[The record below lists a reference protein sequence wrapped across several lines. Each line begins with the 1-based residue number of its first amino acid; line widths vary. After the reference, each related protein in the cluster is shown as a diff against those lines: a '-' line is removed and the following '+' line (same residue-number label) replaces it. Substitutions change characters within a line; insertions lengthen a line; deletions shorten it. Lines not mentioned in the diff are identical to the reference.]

1 MAKQKKRPVK
11 KITRRQV
18 HRHKKDKELQRIL
31 TWAAVAVLAIIVA
44 VLGYGLYME
53 KVVKPGRPIAKVN
66 AVEINT
72 QAYQARV
79 RYQRMLTLEQ
89 IGLYTDY
96 LDKIGTDET
105 FQDLVQQF
113 ETTRLSLE
121 NQLSS
126 DMTVPFGKQVLDQMV
141 EEEFVRQEAATR
153 GLTVSA
159 AEIDQQVEQF
169 LGYDRAADVAA
180 SASEAVT
187 ETQSVMTEAEYRQ
200 GYANFKTDVLEVS
213 GLSEN
218 DLRRMMETELLKAAL
233 KAQLGENAETEADQV
248 QLTYLATTAE
258 EDAEALWQRIKQ
270 GEDVATLVEELN
282 QNDNEQNRGGV
293 LPWMTAEQL
302 AGQVGPELTTLAFD
316 TPVGE
321 AAGPVRGS
329 DGLYYIIYVE
339 GHEIRPL
346 DDYLLQQTQEQE
358 YQKWL
363 VQQQAEKVEYLDWQ
377 EVTPGEP

>member
-1 MAKQKKRPVK
+1 MVKQKKRPVK
-11 KITRRQV
+11 KVTRRPV
-18 HRHKKDKELQRIL
+18 HRQKKDEELQRIL

-53 KVVKPGRPIAKVN
+53 AVVEPGRPVAKVN

-96 LDKIGTDET
+96 LDKIGTDEAL
-105 FQDLVQQF
+105 QALVQQF
-113 ETTRLSLE
+113 EATKISLE
-121 NQLSS
+121 NQLSP

-141 EEEFVRQEAATR
+141 EEEFVRQEAAAR

-180 SASEAVT
+180 TASEAVT

-213 GLSEN
+213 GLSED
-218 DLRRMMETELLKAAL
+218 DLRQMMETELLKAAL
-233 KAQLGENAETEADQV
+233 KAQLGENVETEADQV
-248 QLTYLATTAE
+248 QLTYLATTE
-258 EDAEALWQRIKQ
+258 QEDAGALWQRIEQ
-270 GEDVATLVEELN
+270 GEDFATLMEEIN

-302 AGQVGPELTTLAFD
+302 SGQVGPELTTLAMD

-321 AAGPVRGS
+321 AAGPVRGA

-339 GHEIRPL
+339 GHEVRPL
-346 DDYLLQQTQEQE
+346 DDSLLQQLQEQE

>member
-1 MAKQKKRPVK
+1 MVKQKKRPVK
-11 KITRRQV
+11 KVTRRPV
-18 HRHKKDKELQRIL
+18 HRQKKDEELQRIL

-53 KVVKPGRPIAKVN
+53 AVVKPGRPVAKVS

-96 LDKIGTDET
+96 LDKIGTDEAL
-105 FQDLVQQF
+105 QSLVQQF
-113 ETTRLSLE
+113 EATKISLE
-121 NQLSS
+121 NQLSP
-126 DMTVPFGKQVLDQMV
+126 DMTGLFGKQVLDQMV
-141 EEEFVRQEAATR
+141 EEEFVRQEAAAR

-180 SASEAVT
+180 TASEAVT

-213 GLSEN
+213 GLSED
-218 DLRRMMETELLKAAL
+218 DLRRMMETELLKVAL
-233 KAQLGENAETEADQV
+233 KVQLGENAETEADQV
-248 QLTYLATTAE
+248 QLYYLATATE
-258 EDAEALWQRIKQ
+258 EDAEALWQRIEQ
-270 GEDVATLVEELN
+270 GEDFATLMEELN
-282 QNDNEQNRGGV
+282 QNDNEQNQGGS
-293 LPWMTAEQL
+293 LPWTTAEQL
-302 AGQVGPELTTLAFD
+302 SSQIGSELTTLALD
-316 TPVGE
+316 TPIGE
-321 AAGPVRGS
+321 AAEPVQGP

-346 DDYLLQQTQEQE
+346 DDYLLQQAQEQE

-377 EVTPGEP
+377 EVTPGKP

>member
-1 MAKQKKRPVK
+1 MAKQKRRPVK
-11 KITRRQV
+11 KVTHRQV
-18 HRHKKDKELQRIL
+18 HRHKKDEDIQRIL
-31 TWAAVAVLAIIVA
+31 IWIAVAVLAIIVA

-53 KVVKPGRPIAKVN
+53 KVVKPGRPVAKVN

-79 RYQRMLTLEQ
+79 RYQRILTLEQ

-96 LDKIGTDET
+96 LKKIGTDEA
-105 FQDLVQQF
+105 FQALVQQF
-113 ETTRLSLE
+113 EATKASLE
-121 NQLSS
+121 NQLSPG
-126 DMTVPFGKQVLDQMV
+126 MTVPFGKQVLDQMV
-141 EEEFVRQEAATR
+141 EEEFVRQEAAAR

-159 AEIDQQVEQF
+159 AEIDQQTEQF
-169 LGYDRAADVAA
+169 LGYDREADVA
-180 SASEAVT
+180 ASEAVT
-187 ETQSVMTEAEYRQ
+187 ETQSVMTEEEYRQ

-213 GLSEN
+213 GLSED
-218 DLRRMMETELLKAAL
+218 DLRRMMETELLKVAL
-233 KAQLGENAETEADQV
+233 KAQLGANAEIEVDQV

-258 EDAEALWQRIKQ
+258 EDAEALWQRIEQ
-270 GEDVATLVEELN
+270 GEDIATLMEELN
-282 QNDNEQNRGGV
+282 QNDNEQNQGGD

-302 AGQVGPELTTLAFD
+302 ASQVGSELTTLALD
-316 TPVGE
+316 TPIGE
-321 AAGPVRGS
+321 AAEPVQGP

-339 GHEIRPL
+339 GHEVRPL
-346 DDYLLQQTQEQE
+346 DDYLLQQAQEQE

>member
-11 KITRRQV
+11 KVTRRQI
-18 HRHKKDKELQRIL
+18 HRHKKDEELQRIL
-31 TWAAVAVLAIIVA
+31 IWIAGAVLAIIVA

-53 KVVKPGRPIAKVN
+53 TVVKPGRPVAKAG

-79 RYQRMLTLEQ
+79 RYQRILTLEQ
-89 IGLYTDY
+89 IEVYQGY
-96 LDKIGTDET
+96 LDKRSTDKA
-105 FQDLVQQF
+105 FQALIQQF
-113 ETTRLSLE
+113 EATKASLE
-121 NQLSS
+121 NQLSP

-141 EEEFVRQEAATR
+141 EEEFIHQEAAAR

-159 AEIDQQVEQF
+159 AEIDQRVEQF

-200 GYANFKTDVLEVS
+200 GYANFKTNVLEVS
-213 GLSEN
+213 GLSED
-218 DLRRMMETELLKAAL
+218 DLRRMLETELLKTAL

-248 QLTYLATTAE
+248 QFTYLAIIAQ
-258 EDAEALWQRIKQ
+258 EDAGALWQRIEQ
-270 GEDVATLVEELN
+270 GEDIATLMEEIN
-282 QNDNEQNRGGV
+282 QNDNEQNQGGV

-302 AGQVGPELTTLAFD
+302 SGQVGPELATLAFD
-316 TPVGE
+316 TPIGE
-321 AAGPVRGS
+321 AAGPVQGS

-339 GHEIRPL
+339 GHEVRPL
-346 DDYLLQQTQEQE
+346 DDYLLQQAQEQE